1 MVRLDELLA
10 NVSFCRVSVR
20 SRYAAPE
27 EVISQLCIPNHLT
40 IFSSSSTDELLAN
53 VSCSGYYSRAT
64 VDRVEVV
71 RGRTP
76 PWIVTRRFSMEVSQ
90 LFVPKNLIVTRT
102 SG

>member
-1 MVRLDELLA
+1 M
-10 NVSFCRVSVR
+10 SVR

-27 EVISQLCIPNHLT
+27 EVISQLCMPKHLT

-71 RGRTP
+71 REV
-76 PWIVTRRFSMEVSQ
+76 VTRCIASNELLLPNITQASSSSDAPRRARSMDEM
-90 LFVPKNLIVTRT
+90 
-102 SG
+102 